1 MITIGLHI
9 KGIGKEGK
17 TQLSCIFNLFL
28 RCRAI
33 SVSSTGWTTFKMEQ
47 TGANFVLPPQH
58 VSADWN
64 FQALKS
70 ALEL

>member
-17 TQLSCIFNLFL
+17 TQLSCLFYLSL

-47 TGANFVLPPQH
+47 TGGNFVLPRQR
-58 VSADWN
+58 VSTDWN

-70 ALEL
+70 ALQL